1 MNKRR
6 GKGGTGDS
14 EMFQSASLSSLIYY
28 TYYLTNTNQEVKS
41 FYLIINVSHYE
52 LGFIIKVRLWYVND
66 LYINRF
72 AMWSAQHFWEHLYG
86 EWTFGPA
93 AAVAKALLFSS
104 DSCSFC
110 GWFIHA
116 YNESKTSYKL
126 TFDTASMRI
135 HLRTTVNK
143 KKQDS

>member
-52 LGFIIKVRLWYVND
+52 LGFIIEVRLWYIND
-66 LYINRF
+66 LYINMF
-72 AMWSAQHFWEHLYG
+72 AMWTTQHFWEHLYG

-110 GWFIHA
+110 GWFVPAHTMNSRQLLICFDSF
-116 YNESKTSYKL
+116 NELNFRS
-126 TFDTASMRI
+126 
-135 HLRTTVNK
+135 TVNK